1 MPTTETSFTATPAYR
16 PDRTDNQAMARIGL
30 WGWLGLY
37 VTGAGLLLLLL
48 SHIGLVHYVS
58 NEPFS
63 ASRTYDTLQRPFVRV
78 IEVCL
83 LVFALIHGMTGLRRV
98 VLDLE
103 IFRQKRCRYLTWF
116 LVGVAAILIVWGL
129 KIFGHLTS
137 GG

>member
-1 MPTTETSFTATPAYR
+1 MPTTETSSTATPTYHF
-16 PDRTDNQAMARIGL
+16 DRTDNQVMARIGL

-37 VTGAGLLLLLL
+37 VTGAVLLLLLL

-58 NEPFS
+58 HEPFS

-103 IFRQKRCRYLTWF
+103 IFRQKRSRYLTWF
-116 LVGVAAILIVWGL
+116 LVGVAVILIVWGVQ
-129 KIFGHLTS
+129 IFVHLTS

>member
-1 MPTTETSFTATPAYR
+1 MPTTENSSTATPAYHF
-16 PDRTDNQAMARIGL
+16 DRTDNQVMARIGL

-37 VTGAGLLLLLL
+37 VTGAVLLLLLL

-58 NEPFS
+58 QEPFS
-63 ASRTYDTLQRPFVRV
+63 ASRTYDTLQRPFVRI

-103 IFRQKRCRYLTWF
+103 IFRLKRSRYLTWF
-116 LVGVAAILIVWGL
+116 LVGAAVILIVWGVQ
-129 KIFGHLTS
+129 IFVHLTS